1 MSNRPSGIFDPG
13 ATHTEAGVLYREAD
27 IALRYG
33 TALRDALRTRGV
45 DVFMPRD
52 DGTDPTPVGQ
62 RASMAKNAGC
72 DVFISLHLNDVDDDS
87 ANGLEVVY
95 RDTQHAPPK
104 RRTARHP

>member
-13 ATHTEAGVLYREAD
+13 PTHTEAGLLYREAD

-45 DVFMPRD
+45 DVFMTRD

-62 RASMAKNAGC
+62 RASMAKNADC
-72 DVFISLHLNDVDDDS
+72 DVFVALHLNDVDDDS
-87 ANGLEVVY
+87 ANGLEVVH